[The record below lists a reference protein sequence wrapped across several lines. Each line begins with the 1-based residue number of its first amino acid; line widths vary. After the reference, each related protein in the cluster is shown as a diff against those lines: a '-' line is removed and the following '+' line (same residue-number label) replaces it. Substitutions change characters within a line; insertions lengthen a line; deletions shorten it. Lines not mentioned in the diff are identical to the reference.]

1 LKRLVITEK
10 TGFTSLLPFKIYD
23 AKTGFLF
30 YADFFVKQI
39 AKGKRLNFNLPKG
52 VYFYEGFIT
61 KLPKP
66 VETRVID
73 LPEPERNIPY
83 REYKILFAPNPNKC
97 TIFYKKGEIIFDTM
111 FKNVPLYMR
120 FGVYFH
126 EMGHLLYS
134 TESKA
139 DLFAAKMMLDLG
151 FNPSQVGYTNLEMLS
166 ERQKERK
173 KEIID
178 KLTR

>member
-1 LKRLVITEK
+1 
-10 TGFTSLLPFKIYD
+10 
-23 AKTGFLF
+23 
-30 YADFFVKQI
+30 
-39 AKGKRLNFNLPKG
+39 
-52 VYFYEGFIT
+52 
-61 KLPKP
+61 
-66 VETRVID
+66 
-73 LPEPERNIPY
+73 
-83 REYKILFAPNPNKC
+83 
-97 TIFYKKGEIIFDTM
+97 M

-126 EMGHLLYS
+126 EMGHLLYA

-151 FNPSQVGYTNLEMLS
+151 FNTSQVGYTNLEMLS

-178 KLTR
+178 KLTKR